1 MSLPA
6 SYAQPRMTTS
16 QHATP
21 TDQGSVLGWNRH
33 LTVGGFVRSIAY
45 AMFGNV
51 VTRYIVLPTTIG
63 APSCPR
69 SSPVENDHASFSCFA
84 FEVVICARALYRANA
99 ESCPC

>member
-21 TDQGSVLGWNRH
+21 TDHGSVLGWKRH
-33 LTVGGFVRSIAY
+33 FTAGGFVRSIAY
-45 AMFGNV
+45 ATFGKG
-51 VTRYIVLPTTIG
+51 VTRYIVLPTTSG

-69 SSPVENDHASFSCFA
+69 SAPVANDHASFSCFA
-84 FEVVICARALYRANA
+84 LEVVICARSLYRDNA
-99 ESCPC
+99 